1 MKTLI
6 VYESTHHGS
15 TEKVAKVIADVL
27 GARLVKPKELDI
39 SAVAEYDLLG
49 FGSGIYMERHHKD
62 LLSIVDRLPRHEN
75 KKAFIFSTSGAGER
89 NIARNHKAMRKRL
102 LGKGFTIVGE
112 FSCRGFTDFGPL
124 KLFRGVN
131 KGRPNEG
138 DLSKAKEFAKR
149 LKGD

>member
-6 VYESTHHGS
+6 VYESPHHGN
-15 TEKVAKVIADVL
+15 TEKVAKAIADVL
-27 GARLVKPKELDI
+27 EAKLVKPKELDI

-49 FGSGIYMERHHKD
+49 FGSGIYIGKHHKD
-62 LLSIVDRLPRHEN
+62 LFGIVDRLPRHEN

-89 NIARNHKAMRKRL
+89 NIARNHKAMRKKL
-102 LGKGFTIVGE
+102 MGKGFTIVGE
-112 FSCRGFTDFGPL
+112 FSCRGFSDVGPL

-131 KGRPNEG
+131 KGRPNDG
-138 DLSKAKEFAKR
+138 DLSAAGDFAKR

>member
-6 VYESTHHGS
+6 IYESTHHGS
-15 TEKVAKVIADVL
+15 TEKIAKAITDVL
-27 GARLVKPKELDI
+27 GAKLVKPEELDMNTM
-39 SAVAEYDLLG
+39 AEYDLLG

-62 LLSIVDRLPRHEN
+62 LLNTVSKLSRQEN

-102 LGKGFTIVGE
+102 LEKGFTVAGE

-149 LKGD
+149 LKNA